1 MLQLIEQQKYF
12 VLHAP
17 RQTGKTSVLLALMA
31 LLNRGERYR
40 CLYAN
45 IEGAQAYRGNVDA
58 ALRTVVMQLATAAE
72 VYLGDRR
79 VKDWALEAVR
89 EQSGGGMLAAT
100 LTRWSLESDLP
111 IVLLLDEV
119 DTLVGDALISLLR
132 QIRAGYTQR
141 PRVPANHRPMRRA
154 RRTRLPHA
162 QRRPGSHHR
171 RLRLQHQSR
180 IAAPG

>member
-1 MLQLIEQQKYF
+1 MLFQYRRAGQHAARHYTATLSRIDLDDVLQLIEQQKYF

-45 IEGAQAYRGNVDA
+45 IKGAQAYRGNVDA

-79 VKDWALEAVR
+79 VRTGHWKPCANK
-89 EQSGGGMLAAT
+89 AAAAC
-100 LTRWSLESDLP
+100 WP
-111 IVLLLDEV
+111 
-119 DTLVGDALISLLR
+119 
-132 QIRAGYTQR
+132 R
-141 PRVPANHRPMRRA
+141 P
-154 RRTRLPHA
+154 
-162 QRRPGSHHR
+162 
-171 RLRLQHQSR
+171 
-180 IAAPG
+180 